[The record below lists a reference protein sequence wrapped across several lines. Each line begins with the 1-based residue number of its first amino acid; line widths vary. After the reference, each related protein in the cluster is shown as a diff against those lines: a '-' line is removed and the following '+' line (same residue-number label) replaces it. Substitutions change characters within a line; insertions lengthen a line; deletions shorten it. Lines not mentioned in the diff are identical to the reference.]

1 MTIAQDPNP
10 LDWANFKEF
19 EKLNDKLPKM
29 KKNKNRI
36 VFMGN
41 SITIGWLQTNPNFF

>member
-1 MTIAQDPNP
+1 MKIRLRILTLVIFIFQVIDAIAQDPNP

-29 KKNKNRI
+29 KKNKNE
-36 VFMGN
+36 
-41 SITIGWLQTNPNFF
+41 